1 LLSLSLSLSGLLTK
15 DEKAQKKNAREN
27 NKLASLIFEHF
38 SCKHP
43 KKNSHKE
50 KNPEREKKRK
60 R

>member
-15 DEKAQKKNAREN
+15 DEKAQKNAREN

-38 SCKHP
+38 SSKHP
-43 KKNSHKE
+43 KENSHKE